1 MKKKTRSLAVS
12 GVVAALYAV
21 TTMVIA
27 PFGFGAVQCRVS
39 DVMLIFCMKRK
50 EMIAGC
56 VVGCI
61 IANMFS
67 PLGPIDMAVGALV
80 NFLIGYVAYGSKNM
94 ITTIVSGG
102 IIAGIFVGTELWAV
116 YSIPIQI
123 TSVTVAAGEMISL
136 ALGAILYK
144 MIEKRCGT
152 NENVK

>member
-21 TTMVIA
+21 TTIVIA
-27 PFGFGAVQCRVS
+27 PFGFGAVQCRIS

-80 NFLIGYVAYGSKNM
+80 NFLIGYVAYKSKNM
-94 ITTIVSGG
+94 IITIISGG
-102 IIAGIFVGTELWAV
+102 ITAGIFVGTELWAV
-116 YSIPIQI
+116 YSLPIQI
-123 TSVTVAAGEMISL
+123 TSATVAAGEMISL
-136 ALGAILYK
+136 ALGAIIYK
-144 MIEKRCGT
+144 AIEKRWGT
-152 NENVK
+152 DENVK

>member
-21 TTMVIA
+21 TTIVIA

-80 NFLIGYVAYGSKNM
+80 NFLIGYVAYKSKNM
-94 ITTIVSGG
+94 IITIISGG

-116 YSIPIQI
+116 YSLPIQI
-123 TSVTVAAGEMISL
+123 TSATVAVGEMISL
-136 ALGAILYK
+136 ALGAIIYK
-144 MIEKRCGT
+144 MIEKRWGT
-152 NENVK
+152 DENVK